1 MVPNIKIKK
10 FYDSTYIYGPKEFE
24 SINLKNKI
32 IKKILIIKWGGMGDV
47 ILSTGAM
54 QDIYEAF
61 PNSKIHLNTLP
72 QWKSLF
78 NDDPRFDKIWGT
90 KKSQE
95 IGFLKHLYEWIKKI
109 KYEKYD
115 LIIDLQTNDR
125 TRIYL
130 TILKVIRQAP
140 KFILGNHSVFPY
152 SIFPKIVKNIER
164 PLHLLQ
170 RTINTIGIES
180 NNICPKLYITKEE
193 NKLALSILKNN
204 KLAKENYAVF
214 ICGSNINGKSKRW
227 GADNFIKLSKFL
239 RKYLDLKIILI
250 GGPDDTSECNAISSK
265 DKTIVNLCNK
275 TELKTLPRIFKMA
288 KIIIGNDTGASHLVA
303 TTKTPMI
310 MIFGPT
316 DPNKS
321 KPFGKNIIAIKAE
334 NSRMND
340 ISANHVLKIIREIV

>member
-10 FYDSTYIYGPKEFE
+10 FYDSTYAYGPKEFE

-95 IGFLKHLYEWIKKI
+95 IGFLKHLYKWINKI

-130 TILKVIRQAP
+130 TILKVIWQAP

-204 KLAKENYAVF
+204 KLAKENYDKDFTNYIANLQIDEEVELTQQEKFNKMMAFQEEQKNLTTYQKAGLESVQVF
-214 ICGSNINGKSKRW
+214 KYNNLPLEDKITKEIRDNNLNREFSFVQYKDLPFDDKFNISVHGS
-227 GADNFIKLSKFL
+227 
-239 RKYLDLKIILI
+239 
-250 GGPDDTSECNAISSK
+250 P
-265 DKTIVNLCNK
+265 V
-275 TELKTLPRIFKMA
+275 
-288 KIIIGNDTGASHLVA
+288 
-303 TTKTPMI
+303 
-310 MIFGPT
+310 
-316 DPNKS
+316 
-321 KPFGKNIIAIKAE
+321 
-334 NSRMND
+334 
-340 ISANHVLKIIREIV
+340 HVLFSLH